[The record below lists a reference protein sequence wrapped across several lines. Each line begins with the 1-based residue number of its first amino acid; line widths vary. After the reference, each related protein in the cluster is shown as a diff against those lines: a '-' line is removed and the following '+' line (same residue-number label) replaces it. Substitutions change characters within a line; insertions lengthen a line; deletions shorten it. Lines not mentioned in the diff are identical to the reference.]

1 MKSLKS
7 RLRRQDAP
15 GPTSSGAAAAASAVS
30 PAARARPGSL
40 RSLPA
45 ESPSARKRALL
56 PWLLS
61 APGSAAAA
69 TPPPSGRGS
78 AFAWRP
84 WGPSPPPPPGLA
96 GPLPRPFPPASERLV
111 RRSNRSFLNPMCLG
125 CAPAPSQQTPGLVPL
140 PTNVLSRPGSAGA
153 VACVPPSPGLRVG
166 LEVRAPRPGRGLWT
180 FCESETRSI
189 EQYRPG

>member
-96 GPLPRPFPPASERLV
+96 GPLPRPFPPGLGAPGSEIKSLLPQSDVPRLCP
-111 RRSNRSFLNPMCLG
+111 STFPANSGAC
-125 CAPAPSQQTPGLVPL
+125 PAPHECSVPAWL
-140 PTNVLSRPGSAGA
+140 RGGRGVRPSVPRAAGGAGSSRPAS
-153 VACVPPSPGLRVG
+153 
-166 LEVRAPRPGRGLWT
+166 
-180 FCESETRSI
+180 RS
-189 EQYRPG
+189 GTLDLL